1 MHKSFLPLF
10 LISLVGVLGSSF
22 IDQENSQYQF
32 IGLIAGVLPLLGYY
46 YALARKKLLSP
57 SEIDSVYYFG
67 FLVTVIT
74 LVSTAVAIGIATKL
88 PELRWILLQF
98 GLGLIATG
106 IALFA
111 RLMLMTKSTSEVELD
126 VVQSSK
132 LLVAAVTNVAG
143 EFDNASYL
151 VKSFV
156 DQLHIRMNELVTT
169 TEEEF
174 QEALKNSLNSYV
186 LNVQTTTEASLTKC
200 AEVIDTTTKKFSDGI
215 SLLVKEIERV
225 KTEAEGLTFEAAGI
239 QIEAFSL
246 QIQSSLQSISDK
258 TNDATVASAAGIAEL
273 AATTRKVQKL
283 AIDISSKLEKI
294 DQIQNLLENII
305 KTTEALGVF
314 SEATNTASSAITK
327 LNANS
332 SEAARAIDKK
342 IIEPLERS
350 EIKSGIEQLNIQFP
364 EKIEA
369 LGVLIDRLN
378 SQATELVTT
387 VATSKTQI
395 EKTLGNL
402 AQANLMNSNFSEL
415 DKTAQILNAG
425 LTELVSTTNAL
436 SKTQVD
442 TTLGNVA
449 QANSTNLNL
458 SELDKTTNILNLGLT
473 ELVSTTNAL
482 KRSME
487 SAKFNASML
496 ATNPVQ
502 EPSQENR

>member
-22 IDQENSQYQF
+22 IDHENSQYQF

-88 PELRWILLQF
+88 PELKWILLQF

-126 VVQSSK
+126 VVESSK

-156 DQLHIRMNELVTT
+156 DQLQIRMNELVSATK
-169 TEEEF
+169 EEF

-186 LNVQTTTEASLTKC
+186 LNVQTTTEISLTKC

-215 SLLVKEIERV
+215 SLLVNEVERV
-225 KTEAEGLTFEAAGI
+225 KTEAEGLNFEAASI

-246 QIQSSLQSISDK
+246 QIQSSLESITDK
-258 TNDATVASAAGIAEL
+258 TNEASIVSAAGIAEL

-294 DQIQNLLENII
+294 DQIQNLLENIHN
-305 KTTEALGVF
+305 TTEALGVF
-314 SEATNTASSAITK
+314 REATNTASTAITK

-342 IIEPLERS
+342 IIEPLEKS

-378 SQATELVTT
+378 SQATELVTA

-395 EKTLGNL
+395 EKTLGSL

-415 DKTAQILNAG
+415 DKTAKILNAG
-425 LTELVSTTNAL
+425 LAELVSTTNAL

-487 SAKFNASML
+487 SAKSNASIL
-496 ATNPVQ
+496 ATDPVQ

>member
-22 IDQENSQYQF
+22 VDHENSQYQF

-46 YALARKKLLSP
+46 FALARKKLLSP

-88 PELRWILLQF
+88 PELKWILLQF

-126 VVQSSK
+126 VVESSK

-156 DQLHIRMNELVTT
+156 DQLQVRMNELVMA

-174 QEALKNSLNSYV
+174 KEALKNSLNSYV
-186 LNVQTTTEASLTKC
+186 LNVQTTTEVSLTKC
-200 AEVIDTTTKKFSDGI
+200 AEVIDKTTKKFSDGI
-215 SLLVKEIERV
+215 SLLVTEVERV
-225 KTEAEGLTFEAAGI
+225 KTEAEGLNFVAAAI

-246 QIQSSLQSISDK
+246 QIQSSLQSIADK
-258 TNDATVASAAGIAEL
+258 TNEASIVSAAGIAEL

-294 DQIQNLLENII
+294 DQIQNLLENILN
-305 KTTEALGVF
+305 TTEALGVF
-314 SEATNTASSAITK
+314 REATNTASSAITK

-342 IIEPLERS
+342 IIEPLEKS

-364 EKIEA
+364 EKVEA
-369 LGVLIDRLN
+369 LGLLIDRLN
-378 SQATELVTT
+378 SQTTELVTA
-387 VATSKTQI
+387 VASSRTQI

-425 LTELVSTTNAL
+425 LAELASTTNAL
-436 SKTQVD
+436 SRTQVD

-449 QANSTNLNL
+449 QANSTNSIL
-458 SELDKTTNILNLGLT
+458 SELDKTTNILNLGLA

-487 SAKFNASML
+487 SAKSNASML
-496 ATNPVQ
+496 AIDPVQ